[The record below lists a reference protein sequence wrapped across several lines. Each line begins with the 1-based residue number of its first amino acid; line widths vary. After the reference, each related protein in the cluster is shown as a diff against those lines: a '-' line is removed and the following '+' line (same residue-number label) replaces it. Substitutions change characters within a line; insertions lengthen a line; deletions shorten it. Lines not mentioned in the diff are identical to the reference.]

1 MYMYICVQQ
10 LLVYICTHVQMFTC
24 VQFTCVQR
32 LVVYMLHMYTMVD

>member
-24 VQFTCVQR
+24 VQR